1 MSRRHHIRFLTALTG
16 SVVMAAGLGSAWPAF
31 AAGINEPPVS
41 PHSIIVF
48 PERDFVSAAGYQTG
62 QPATVNVLRAGFVV
76 GTAVVDPQDDP
87 TTVGFD
93 GIVEVNHPGGGC
105 WDTVTPDIRP
115 GDVVQVL
122 TAPDTGDQTTTANV
136 TVTQKAALDP
146 LDATRVIVKGTAT
159 SATGGQIP
167 VDQLEARIV
176 APNQRF
182 LINGKRTIRASSAG
196 GEGPLAYDGPTVNT
210 WTATFSN
217 LGQFDPV
224 ADLTDAERAVANES
238 RGMWLGANPAAVV
251 PLESTI
257 FEFGQVGGPGAPCTA
272 PADRG
277 PSTPDLAAA
286 SDTGASATDNVTST
300 TTPTF
305 GGVRGLA
312 TADTIN
318 LYIDG
323 SPAGTTTPLANGTW
337 SITSTIPLTDG
348 VHTVQAEESTGLNPP
363 TMGLGS
369 LSITVDTAAPAT
381 SITSGPAVAGTA
393 RTVTWRFS
401 SEAGSRFTCSLTPGS
416 AAADCTTGK
425 VYGPLADGRYTF
437 TVGATDL
444 AGNVGATRSAAFAVG
459 VAPTVSA
466 RTPLPGQSRIVQ
478 TADLTATLSRAVDA
492 ATVNGTTFVLRSPS
506 GAVVPAVVSYN
517 ATTRVATLNPN
528 ATLAADTRYVASLT
542 TGIKSADFGVSAV
555 ATTWTFLTGPAPV
568 VNFRTPASGAVGVGR
583 TSNVTVGFTEA
594 VTGVST
600 TSVLLRSPSG
610 ATVPA
615 VVTYNATTRRVTLN
629 PNATLAART
638 RYTFSLTSG
647 IRDVAGNILTP
658 STVAFTTGA

>member
-1 MSRRHHIRFLTALTG
+1 MSRRHHRRFFTTLTG
-16 SVVMAAGLGSAWPAF
+16 TVVVAAGLGSAWPAF
-31 AAGINEPPVS
+31 AAAINEPPAA
-41 PHSIIVF
+41 PHIIISF
-48 PERDFVSAAGYQTG
+48 PERDFVSADGYAQG
-62 QPATVNVLRAGFVV
+62 DPVTVEVIRSGFTV
-76 GTAVVDPQDDP
+76 GIAHVDPQDDL
-87 TTVGFD
+87 TTPGFD
-93 GIVEVNHPGGGC
+93 GLVEVNHPGGGC
-105 WDTVTPDIRP
+105 WETVTPDIRP
-115 GDVVQVL
+115 GDVIRTT
-122 TAPDTGDQTTTANV
+122 TASGTVDQTTTAGV
-136 TVTQKAALDP
+136 TVTQP
-146 LDATRVIVKGTAT
+146 ATAINADTIQIKGTAV
-159 SATGGQIP
+159 ALGGGPIP
-167 VDQLEARIV
+167 VDQVEARVI
-176 APNQRF
+176 AGGQRF
-182 LINGKRTIRASSAG
+182 VVNNRRDLRADAVG
-196 GEGPLAYDGPTVNT
+196 GDGVLAYDGPGLTT
-210 WTATFSN
+210 WTATISG
-217 LGQFDPV
+217 LDGVDPV
-224 ADLTDAERAVANES
+224 SGVSDIQRATSSQNES
-238 RGMWLGANPAAVV
+238 RGMWLGTNPLAGTE
-251 PLESTI
+251 LTI

-277 PSTPDLAAA
+277 PSTPDMAAA
-286 SDTGASATDNVTST
+286 SDTGASATDNVTSS

-318 LYIDG
+318 LFIDG
-323 SPAGTTTPLANGTW
+323 SPAGTTAPAANGTW
-337 SITSTIPLTDG
+337 SITPTTPLTDG

-401 SEAGSRFTCSLTPGS
+401 SEPGSSFTCSLTPGS
-416 AAADCTTGK
+416 AASACASGK

-437 TVGATDL
+437 TVGARDL

-466 RTPLPGQSRIVQ
+466 RSPLPGQSRIAQ
-478 TADLTATLSRAVDA
+478 TANITATLSRAVNA
-492 ATVNGTTFVLRSPS
+492 ATVNGATFVLRSPS

-528 ATLAADTRYVASLT
+528 ATLAADTRYVASIT
-542 TGIKSADFGVSAV
+542 SGIKSADFGIATS

-583 TSNVTVGFTEA
+583 TSNVTVGFNEP
-594 VTGVST
+594 VTGVSR
-600 TSVLLRSPSG
+600 TSVVLRSPSG
-610 ATVPA
+610 ATVSA

-629 PNATLAART
+629 PSATLAART

-647 IRDVAGNILTP
+647 IRDLAGNILTP